1 MIRWFIDFWYNL
13 CNLKTPWIIL
23 VECKTLFEDA
33 NWYWEKY
40 KTGLN
45 KTIQN
50 FICFKHHYNYELSFT
65 WDNTFFCKSSW
76 SQTITPCEIEMIKL
90 FSKHHLLC
98 IWADVYKVRI
108 FNLQYFVVN
117 LMANSQPWQ
126 NQAAAA
132 KVIYISSTFDRKEK
146 SWARSD
152 SKITDSLHYFIR
164 NAQIGDISLFCF
176 VIKPQFFAC

>member
-1 MIRWFIDFWYNL
+1 MIN
-13 CNLKTPWIIL
+13 
-23 VECKTLFEDA
+23 
-33 NWYWEKY
+33 
-40 KTGLN
+40 
-45 KTIQN
+45 
-50 FICFKHHYNYELSFT
+50 
-65 WDNTFFCKSSW
+65 
-76 SQTITPCEIEMIKL
+76 L
-90 FSKHHLLC
+90 FSKHYLLC

-108 FNLQYFVVN
+108 FNLQDFVVN

-176 VIKPQFFAC
+176 VIKPQFFRLLVVR